1 MGAGKILRRVLFVLL
16 LGLALFTWLR
26 PPPDDTDLEFESV
39 SMVEAGSDYY
49 LEGFRILQSDS
60 LGQTEYT
67 LEGELLSYDPARDVA
82 DLIAPDLTVTHP
94 DGLVWQLTARH
105 GEMPRDGRNITLSDT
120 VQLKRT
126 LADGTKPSTM
136 HTEAIQIDINAGRL
150 NGDAPV
156 TLQGPGWQVD
166 AQGMTADTGQGALQL
181 IGRTHGRYLTAPD

>member
-1 MGAGKILRRVLFVLL
+1 MNSGKVLRRIGFVGL
-16 LGLALFTWLR
+16 LGLALYTWLR
-26 PPPDDTDLEFESV
+26 PQHIDTDLEFESV

-67 LEGELLSYDPARDVA
+67 LEGELLSYDPSRDVA
-82 DLIAPDLTVTHP
+82 DLIAPNLTVTHP
-94 DGLVWQLTARH
+94 GGLVWQLVAKR
-105 GEMPRDGRNITLSDT
+105 GAMPRDGRQITLSES
-120 VQLKRT
+120 VQLIRT

-136 HTEAIQIDINAGRL
+136 HTEEIQIDINAGQL
-150 NGDAPV
+150 KGNAPV

-181 IGRTHGRYLTAPD
+181 IGRTHGRYRTTPD